1 MTKTL
6 RIIGSPASR
15 SVAPTER
22 APPPPP
28 FLALCP
34 GLCAPVG
41 GAIYPPSDGRTDDFF
56 DFFYLTNTPTLPVQ
70 VRNSQ
75 NWNSLLSD
83 FLGFCCDFGYR
94 IFGYH
99 LRIQNTSSAPT
110 GTIPQQRH
118 HAPHAHP
125 RSARHAKTGSP
136 CFASRRWTLERAV

>member
-41 GAIYPPSDGRTDDFF
+41 GAICPPSDGRTDDFSIF
-56 DFFYLTNTPTLPVQ
+56 LPH
-70 VRNSQ
+70 RNSDTPSTSPQ
-75 NWNSLLSD
+75 QPELELLAIGFSD
-83 FLGFCCDFGYR
+83 FLGFCCVILDIGYSDT
-94 IFGYH
+94 IY
-99 LRIQNTSSAPT
+99 
-110 GTIPQQRH
+110 GT
-118 HAPHAHP
+118 
-125 RSARHAKTGSP
+125 
-136 CFASRRWTLERAV
+136 